1 MTLPMRLPLILLAP
15 LLLTGCFIETA
26 TYSIDPNTDHAITVR
41 VEKGTFWD
49 KEGTL
54 RVIMSRLPECQRQLE
69 LGSVWLSGLQ
79 VELFG
84 NGNNVYTLRADDQ
97 AWQIDTTDCTE
108 LQAPD
113 ADAVTGLPLGI
124 FELGDD
130 NKLTF
135 EKPEAS
141 TEE

>member
-1 MTLPMRLPLILLAP
+1 MNLPMRLPFILLAP
-15 LLLTGCFIETA
+15 LLLAGCFIETA
-26 TYSIDPNTDHAITVR
+26 TYSIDPDTDHAITVR
-41 VEKGTFWD
+41 VEKETFWD

-54 RVIMSRLPECQRQLE
+54 RVIVSHLPECQRQIE

-84 NGNNVYTLRADDQ
+84 NGNNVYTLRADDD
-97 AWQIDTTDCTE
+97 AWQIDTTDCAE
-108 LQAPD
+108 LAAPD

-130 NKLTF
+130 NELTL
-135 EKPEAS
+135 EKPESA
-141 TEE
+141 T

>member
-1 MTLPMRLPLILLAP
+1 MKLPMRLPLIFLAP
-15 LLLTGCFIETA
+15 LLLSGCFIETS
-26 TYSIDPNTDHAITVR
+26 TYSIDINTDHAITVR
-41 VEKGTFWD
+41 VEKGTFWAKD
-49 KEGTL
+49 GTL
-54 RVIMSRLPECQRQLE
+54 RVIMSRLPECQRQVE
-69 LGSVWLSGLQ
+69 LGEVWLSGLQ

-97 AWQIDTTDCTE
+97 AWQIDTTDCSAQE
-108 LQAPD
+108 MPD

-135 EKPEAS
+135 EKPDAAGE
-141 TEE
+141 

>member
-1 MTLPMRLPLILLAP
+1 MTLPMRLLPILLAP

-41 VEKGTFWD
+41 VEKDTFWA

-54 RVIMSRLPECQRQLE
+54 RVIMSRLPECQRQVE

-97 AWQIDTTDCTE
+97 AWQIDTTDCSGHE
-108 LQAPD
+108 APD
-113 ADAVTGLPLGI
+113 ADAITGLPLGI
-124 FELGDD
+124 FELGNDD
-130 NKLTF
+130 KLTF
-135 EKPEAS
+135 EKPEAA
-141 TEE
+141 TE

>member
-1 MTLPMRLPLILLAP
+1 MTLPMRLLPILLAP

-41 VEKGTFWD
+41 VEKDTFWA

-97 AWQIDTTDCTE
+97 AWQIDTTDCSGHE
-108 LQAPD
+108 APD
-113 ADAVTGLPLGI
+113 ADAITGLPLGI
-124 FELGDD
+124 FELGNDD
-130 NKLTF
+130 KLTF
-135 EKPEAS
+135 EKPDAA
-141 TEE
+141 TE

>member
-1 MTLPMRLPLILLAP
+1 MKLPMRLPFILLAP
-15 LLLTGCFIETA
+15 LLLSGCFIETS
-26 TYSIDPNTDHAITVR
+26 TYSIDTNTDHALTLR
-41 VEKGTFWD
+41 VEKGTFWA

-69 LGSVWLSGLQ
+69 LGDVWLSGLQ

-97 AWQIDTTDCTE
+97 AWQLDTTDCSARE
-108 LQAPD
+108 MPD

-124 FELGDD
+124 FELGADD
-130 NKLTF
+130 KLTF
-135 EKPEAS
+135 EKPDAAQE
-141 TEE
+141 

>member
-1 MTLPMRLPLILLAP
+1 MRLPFILLAP
-15 LLLTGCFIETA
+15 LLLTGCFIETS
-26 TYSIDPNTDHAITVR
+26 TYSIDPNIDHAITVR
-41 VEKGTFWD
+41 VEKGTFWA

-54 RVIMSRLPECQRQLE
+54 RVILSRLPECQRQLE
-69 LGSVWLSGLQ
+69 LGEVWLSGLQ

-97 AWQIDTTDCTE
+97 AWKIDTTNCSE
-108 LQAPD
+108 LEAPD

-130 NKLTF
+130 NKLSF
-135 EKPEAS
+135 EKPDAA
-141 TEE
+141 T

>member
-1 MTLPMRLPLILLAP
+1 MTLPMRLPFIFLAP
-15 LLLTGCFIETA
+15 LLLAGCFIETS

-41 VEKGTFWD
+41 VEKGTFWA

-54 RVIMSRLPECQRQLE
+54 RVILSRLPECQRQLE

-79 VELFG
+79 LELFG

-97 AWQIDTTDCTE
+97 AWQIDTTACTE
-108 LQAPD
+108 LTAPD

-124 FELGDD
+124 FELGEDD
-130 NKLTF
+130 KLTF
-135 EKPEAS
+135 EKPEAAAD
-141 TEE
+141 E

>member
-1 MTLPMRLPLILLAP
+1 MRLLPILLAP

-41 VEKGTFWD
+41 VEKDTFWA

-54 RVIMSRLPECQRQLE
+54 RVIMSRLPECQRQVE

-97 AWQIDTTDCTE
+97 AWQIDTTDCSGHE
-108 LQAPD
+108 APD
-113 ADAVTGLPLGI
+113 ADAITGLPLGI
-124 FELGDD
+124 FELGNDD
-130 NKLTF
+130 KLTF
-135 EKPEAS
+135 EKPEAA
-141 TEE
+141 TE

>member
-1 MTLPMRLPLILLAP
+1 MRLAPLFLAP
-15 LLLTGCFIETA
+15 LLLLTGCFTETA
-26 TYSIDPNTDHAITVR
+26 SYAIDNDEHTLTVR
-41 VEKGTFWD
+41 VDKETFWA

-54 RVIMSRLPECQRQLE
+54 RVIMARMPDCQRQLE

-97 AWQIDTTDCTE
+97 AWQIETTGCTE
-108 LQAPD
+108 LAAPD
-113 ADAVTGLPLGI
+113 ADTVTGLPLGV

-130 NKLTF
+130 NRLTF
-135 EKPEAS
+135 YKPEA
-141 TEE
+141 E

>member
-1 MTLPMRLPLILLAP
+1 MNLPTRLSFIFLAP
-15 LLLTGCFIETA
+15 LLLAGCFIETS
-26 TYSIDPNTDHAITVR
+26 TYAIDPNTDHAITVR
-41 VEKGTFWD
+41 VEKGTFWA

-54 RVIMSRLPECQRQLE
+54 RVIMSRMPECQRQLE

-97 AWQIDTTDCTE
+97 AWQIDTTDCSERT
-108 LQAPD
+108 APD

-130 NKLTF
+130 NKLSF
-135 EKPEAS
+135 EKPDAGQE
-141 TEE
+141 

>member
-1 MTLPMRLPLILLAP
+1 MTLPMRLLPILLAP

-41 VEKGTFWD
+41 VEKDTFWA

-97 AWQIDTTDCTE
+97 AWQIDTTDCSGHE
-108 LQAPD
+108 APD
-113 ADAVTGLPLGI
+113 ADAITGLPLGI
-124 FELGDD
+124 FELGSDD
-130 NKLTF
+130 KLTF
-135 EKPEAS
+135 EKPDAA
-141 TEE
+141 TE

>member
-1 MTLPMRLPLILLAP
+1 MRLPIILLAP

-26 TYSIDPNTDHAITVR
+26 TYSIDPNIDHAITVR
-41 VEKGTFWD
+41 VEKGTFWA

-54 RVIMSRLPECQRQLE
+54 RVVMSHLPECQRQLE
-69 LGSVWLSGLQ
+69 LGSVWLSDLQ

-97 AWQIDTTDCTE
+97 AWQIDTTDCSQ
-108 LQAPD
+108 LAAPD

-124 FELGDD
+124 FELSD
-130 NKLTF
+130 NDKLTF
-135 EKPEAS
+135 EKPEAAK
-141 TEE
+141 E

>member
-1 MTLPMRLPLILLAP
+1 MKLPMHLSLILLAP
-15 LLLTGCFIETA
+15 LLLTGCFIETS

-41 VEKGTFWD
+41 VEKGTFWAKD
-49 KEGTL
+49 GTL
-54 RVIMSRLPECQRQLE
+54 RVILSRLPECQRQLE
-69 LGSVWLSGLQ
+69 LGEVWLSGLQ

-84 NGNNVYTLRADDQ
+84 NGNNAYTLRADDQ
-97 AWQIDTTDCTE
+97 AWQLDTTDCSVQE
-108 LQAPD
+108 APD

-135 EKPEAS
+135 EKPDA

>member
-1 MTLPMRLPLILLAP
+1 MRLPFILLAP
-15 LLLTGCFIETA
+15 LLLTGCFIETS
-26 TYSIDPNTDHAITVR
+26 TYSIDPNIDHAITVR
-41 VEKGTFWD
+41 VEKGTFWA

-54 RVIMSRLPECQRQLE
+54 RVILSRLPECQRQLE
-69 LGSVWLSGLQ
+69 LGEVWLSGLQ

-97 AWQIDTTDCTE
+97 AWKIDTTNCSE
-108 LQAPD
+108 LEAPG

-130 NKLTF
+130 NKLSF
-135 EKPEAS
+135 EKPDAA
-141 TEE
+141 TE

>member
-1 MTLPMRLPLILLAP
+1 MTLPMRLPFILLAP
-15 LLLTGCFIETA
+15 LLLTGCFIETS
-26 TYSIDPNTDHAITVR
+26 TYSIDPNIDHAITVR
-41 VEKGTFWD
+41 VEKGTFWA

-54 RVIMSRLPECQRQLE
+54 RVIMSRLPECQRQVE

-108 LQAPD
+108 LAAPD

-124 FELGDD
+124 FELGVDD
-130 NKLTF
+130 KLTF
-135 EKPEAS
+135 EKPDAS
-141 TEE
+141 ADE

>member
-41 VEKGTFWD
+41 VEKDNFWT

-97 AWQIDTTDCTE
+97 AWQIDTTDCTGQE
-108 LQAPD
+108 APD
-113 ADAVTGLPLGI
+113 ADAITGLPLGI
-124 FELGDD
+124 FELGDND
-130 NKLTF
+130 KLTF
-135 EKPEAS
+135 EKPEAP
-141 TEE
+141 TGK